1 MKKVNFVKATV
12 FVVAVLSFGSVFTS
26 CKDKNAKKITHIGY
40 FTGDI
45 CNAPMHVAMEK
56 GFFQE
61 EFDAIGQEFDL
72 VSRVQATT
80 SAAELVAS
88 GKMDAGTDL
97 AAAVLPQIE
106 NGLDVTFVTGYH
118 TGCTKFY
125 AKAESGIKTIEDFK
139 GKKVAIPGLT
149 DSAFMNIKRKLEI
162 SGIKTTGENSEV
174 EFIVY
179 ETPSMPIALSK
190 GDVDIV
196 GLHDPVATIIEKE
209 YGFTKV
215 FDIGE
220 DSNFKDEF
228 CCQAFV
234 SQRLAKENPDA
245 AKAFT
250 KAILKAAALVQEVPY
265 EVAQLQL
272 DNEFVTGTKE
282 LNGEI
287 LDSLDYNASIRGGK
301 VTVDKQARDLKNL
314 GFLKT
319 DDIEGFI
326 KDAYTVLEG
335 IPDGYTYNK
344 DTKEFIPV
352 NR

>member
-12 FVVAVLSFGSVFTS
+12 FVAAVLSFSSVFTS

-56 GFFQE
+56 GYFQE

-80 SAAELVAS
+80 SAADFVAS

-97 AAAVLPQIE
+97 AAAVLPQVE

-125 AKAESGIKTIEDFK
+125 SKAGSGITKVEDFK

-149 DSAFMNIKRKLEI
+149 DSAFMNIKRKLEKI
-162 SGIKTTGENSEV
+162 GIKTSGENSEV
-174 EFIVY
+174 DFIVY

-190 GDVDIV
+190 GEVDIV

-220 DSNFKDEF
+220 DPEFKDEF

-234 SQRLAKENPDA
+234 ARRLVEENPEA

-250 KAILKAAALVQEVPY
+250 KAILRGAAYVQALPY
-265 EVAQLQL
+265 EVAKLQL
-272 DNEFVTGTKE
+272 DNEFVTGDQQ
-282 LNGEI
+282 LNGGI
-287 LDSLDYNASIRGGK
+287 LAALDYNASIRGGQK
-301 VTVDKQARDLKNL
+301 TLDSQARDLKNL

-326 KDAYTVLEG
+326 RDTYTVLEG

-344 DTKEFIPV
+344 DTKEFTPV

>member
-1 MKKVNFVKATV
+1 MKKVSFLKAVV
-12 FVVAVLSFGSVFTS
+12 FAVAVLSVSSLLAS
-26 CKDKNAKKITHIGY
+26 CKDKNAKKVTHIGY

-56 GFFQE
+56 GFFKE

-80 SAAELVAS
+80 SAGDFVAS

-106 NGLDVTFVTGYH
+106 NGLDVSFVVGYH

-125 AKAESGIKTIEDFK
+125 AKPESGIKSVEDFR
-139 GKKVAIPGLT
+139 GKKIAIPGMT
-149 DSAFMNIKRKLEI
+149 DSSIMNIKRKLEKI
-162 SGIKTTGENSEV
+162 GIVTTGENSEV

-179 ETPSMPIALSK
+179 ETSTMPIALSK
-190 GDVDIV
+190 GEVDVV

-215 FDIGE
+215 FDIGDDPDFAE
-220 DSNFKDEF
+220 EF

-234 SQRLAKENPDA
+234 SKRLIKNNPEA

-250 KAILKAAALVQEVPY
+250 KAILRAAAVVEAEPY
-265 EVAQLQL
+265 EVAKLQL
-272 DNEFVTGTKE
+272 DNEFVTGSLE

-287 LDSLDYNASIRGGK
+287 LDALDYNASIRGGQK
-301 VTVDKQARDLKNL
+301 TLDKQARDLKNL

-326 KDAYTVLEG
+326 KESYTVLEG

-344 DTKEFIPV
+344 ETKEFTPIYK
-352 NR
+352 